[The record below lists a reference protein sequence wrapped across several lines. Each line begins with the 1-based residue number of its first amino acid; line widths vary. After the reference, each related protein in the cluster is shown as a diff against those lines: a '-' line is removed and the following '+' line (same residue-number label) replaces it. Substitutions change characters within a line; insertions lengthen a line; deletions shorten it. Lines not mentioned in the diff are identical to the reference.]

1 MQFRNTT
8 QSYGIISILLHWI
21 MAVLVIG
28 LFVLG
33 QYMTELDYY
42 DSWYQLAPWW
52 HKSMGFS
59 VFILLLI
66 RLFWRLFFWI
76 NVATLPEP
84 LISHYIGE
92 KWAIR
97 IIKIVHALFYVLLLI
112 ICISG
117 YFISTAK
124 GVAIDIFA
132 CFDLPSI
139 ILLNEEQAALAAT
152 IHETSTLILIILVAV
167 HGIAA
172 LKHHFIDKD
181 ITLIRMLKI
190 VQTKENS
197 K

>member
-8 QSYGIISILLHWI
+8 KNYGIIAILLHWF
-21 MAVLVIG
+21 MAILVIA
-28 LFVLG
+28 LFILG

-66 RLFWRLFFWI
+66 RLFWRLFFWTDV
-76 NVATLPEP
+76 NTLPEP
-84 LISHYIGE
+84 IINQYIGE

-97 IIKIVHALFYVLLLI
+97 IIKIVHVLFYVLLLI

-117 YFISTAK
+117 YLVSTAK
-124 GVAIDIFA
+124 GAAIDIFGG
-132 CFDLPSI
+132 FDLPSI
-139 ILLNEEQAALAAT
+139 IILNEDQANWAAS
-152 IHETSTLILIILVAV
+152 IHETTTLMLIILTAV
-167 HGIAA
+167 HGLAA

-190 VQTKENS
+190 TQFKE
-197 K
+197 KKQ